1 MGNGKGKSLKQA
13 KSHAAMDLID
23 KLEGRVPRWH
33 MNEIRSPVVRSCFSA
48 SVCMLHN
55 FCVRKGFCVPR
66 YFTPLAPGAGA
77 KGKTTIICRC
87 GSFSATAHGSNRKLA
102 RDAAARD
109 VITQLEA
116 SFGVSIP

>member
-1 MGNGKGKSLKQA
+1 MKQA
-13 KSHAAMDLID
+13 KSRAAMDLIN
-23 KLEGRVPRWH
+23 KLEGRVPRGH
-33 MNEIRSPVVRSCFSA
+33 MNERRPPVVRPCFKYA
-48 SVCMLHN
+48 VCMLHN
-55 FCVRKGFCVPR
+55 YCVQKEVAVPR
-66 YFTPLAPGAGA
+66 YFTPIAPGAN
-77 KGKTTIICRC
+77 GKTTTICRC